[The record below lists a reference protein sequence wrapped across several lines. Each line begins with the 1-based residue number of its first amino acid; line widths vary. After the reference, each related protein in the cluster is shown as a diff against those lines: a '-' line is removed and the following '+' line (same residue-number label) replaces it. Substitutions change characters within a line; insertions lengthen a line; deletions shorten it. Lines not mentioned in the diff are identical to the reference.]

1 MKRMASICIDFA
13 IAIGVALV
21 YLGITKIEISN
32 FLLEEILSRS
42 FALPVFAVVFLGD
55 LVFRNAS
62 IGKKLMG
69 FIVVDDKWK
78 KPSVGKLVKRRLL
91 MYSIGWL
98 VFIKMGFDLKKLAIW
113 EYDHVHTRVVEKKVY
128 MELKKIAEQ
137 KDGAFDVNMEILYRK
152 KLGIHHKKD

>member
-13 IAIGVALV
+13 IAIGVAFV
-21 YLGITKIEISN
+21 YLGLTKIEISN
-32 FLLEEILSRS
+32 FWLAELLDTV
-42 FALPVFAVVFLGD
+42 FALPIFAIVFFGD

-78 KPSVGKLVKRRLL
+78 KPSVGKLFKRKLL

-98 VFIKMGFDLKKLAIW
+98 VFIKLGFNVKKLAIW
-113 EYDHVHTRVVEKKVY
+113 EYDHVHTRVVEKKGY

-137 KDGAFDVNMEILYRK
+137 KDGAFDVNMEMLYRK
-152 KLGIHHKKD
+152 KLGIHQKED